1 MKTGDQM
8 KNSKIMGLVSL
19 ISLLVAVGCA
29 SGDDSSA
36 TSASSSSSNTTSGPV
51 SCSGTTL
58 SGNYTGAV
66 TVPAS
71 ATCNFS
77 GLVVIKSGGSLT
89 IGAGATMKANPGQS
103 PASSVIIDTGAT
115 IDAQGTSVSPI
126 KFTSGNNV
134 GSRAQQDWGGL
145 VIRGRAT
152 HNFTTAT
159 FTTEFDDGGAV
170 GSSNAANDTENSGTL
185 KYIQLEFAG
194 KQATSTK
201 EYNGFTFE
209 AVGSGTTVDYI
220 HAHQVGDDAI
230 EFFGGTVNVKHVI
243 STAYGDDG
251 FDWTYGWRG
260 KAQFV
265 IVNMTDGDSSN
276 DSNGVEADNSDQ
288 PNGDTLTPKS
298 SPTIYNMTLVSNNKQ
313 WKQIMRLRRGTQALF
328 YNLYVGNWCDTIL
341 VEDTAGQGNVTTG
354 NVAANTLKI
363 QNALF
368 EGISRQQSA
377 DRAACTGAGTT
388 NKTSSGI
395 LDGATPA
402 NYDALLSAASVTVN
416 AAVGNGFTTGN
427 WASNPTDG
435 TVFKPSAAITTNAA
449 TPPNDGFFDNTANFI
464 GAVGG
469 TDWTATWATYPA
481 N

>member
-1 MKTGDQM
+1 MKTL
-8 KNSKIMGLVSL
+8 SKMSL
-19 ISLLVAVGCA
+19 MALSLMLAVVGCA
-29 SGDDSSA
+29 SNDDSSA
-36 TSASSSSSNTTSGPV
+36 AASTSTAVT
-51 SCSGTTL
+51 CSGSAI

-66 TVPAS
+66 TVPAG

-89 IGAGATMKANPGQS
+89 IGAGATMKGNPGQS

-115 IDAQGTSVSPI
+115 IDAQGTAGSPI
-126 KFTSGNNV
+126 VFTSGNNT
-134 GSRAQQDWGGL
+134 GARAAQDWGGL

-152 HNFTTAT
+152 HNFATAT
-159 FTTEFDDGGAV
+159 FTTEFDDGGSV
-170 GSSNAANDTENSGTL
+170 GSSSTANDTENSGTL

-209 AVGSGTTVDYI
+209 AVGSGTTVDYL

-230 EFFGGTVNVKHVI
+230 EFFGGTVNVKHFI
-243 STAYGDDG
+243 ATAFGDDG

-288 PNGDTLTPKS
+288 TNGDNLTPKS
-298 SPTIYNMTLVSNNKQ
+298 SPTVYNMTLVSNNKQ

-328 YNLYVGNWCDTIL
+328 YNVYVGNWCNTL
-341 VEDTAGQGNVTTG
+341 SVEDTAGQGSVTTG
-354 NVAANTLKI
+354 NVTANTLKI
-363 QNALF
+363 KNALF
-368 EGISRQQSA
+368 EGNSNNNTA
-377 DRAACTGAGTT
+377 DRAACTAGATT
-388 NKTSSGI
+388 TSKSSGG
-395 LDGATPA
+395 LLKTTGYDGLIS
-402 NYDALLSAASVTVN
+402 DASVTASGTV
-416 AAVGNGFTTGN
+416 ANGFTAGN
-427 WASNPTDG
+427 WTSNPTSG
-435 TVFKPSAAITTNAA
+435 AVFKPSAAITTNAA
-449 TPPNDGFFDNTANFI
+449 TPPNDGFYDNTAAFV

>member
-1 MKTGDQM
+1 M
-8 KNSKIMGLVSL
+8 KNSKIVGLVSL

-29 SGDDSSA
+29 SSDDSSA

-126 KFTSGNNV
+126 KFTSGNNA

-170 GSSNAANDTENSGTL
+170 GSSSAANDTESSGTL

-201 EYNGFTFE
+201 EYNGFSFE

-243 STAYGDDG
+243 ATAFGDDG

-265 IVNMTDGDSSN
+265 IVSMTDGDSSN

-288 PNGDTLTPKS
+288 PNGDNLTPKS
-298 SPTIYNMTLVSNNKQ
+298 SPVISNMTLVSNNKQ

-328 YNLYVGNWCDTIL
+328 HNLYVGNWCNTIA
-341 VEDTAGQGNVTTG
+341 VEDTAGQGSVTTG
-354 NVAANTLKI
+354 NVTANTLKI
-363 QNALF
+363 KNALF
-368 EGISRQQSA
+368 EGNSRNNTA
-377 DRAACTGAGTT
+377 DRANCTGGAAITDKTGTGLLKAT
-388 NKTSSGI
+388 GY
-395 LDGATPA
+395 DG
-402 NYDALLSAASVTVN
+402 LLSDASVTASATV
-416 AAVGNGFTTGN
+416 ANGFTAGN
-427 WASNPTDG
+427 WTSNPTNG
-435 TVFKPSAAITTNAA
+435 AVYKPSAAITTNALDPTTLGA
-449 TPPNDGFFDNTANFI
+449 FFTAGTFI
-464 GAVGG
+464 GALDT